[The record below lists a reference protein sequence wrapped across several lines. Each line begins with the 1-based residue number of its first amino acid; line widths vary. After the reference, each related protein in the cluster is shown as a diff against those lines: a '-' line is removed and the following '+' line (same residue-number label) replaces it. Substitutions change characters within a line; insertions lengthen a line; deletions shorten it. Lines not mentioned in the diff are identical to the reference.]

1 MPFDLLTMPNG
12 LRVVGERIPHFRSV
26 SVGLWIG
33 TGSQYEYPAEAGI
46 SHFLEHMVFKGTQR
60 RTSRQI
66 AEEMDAVGGQLNAF
80 TSKEC
85 TCFYAKTVDE
95 HLALATDVVCDL
107 AVHPVFDEKEMEK
120 EKGVVLEEISMAE
133 DTPEDLVHEIL
144 MLANYGDQPVAR
156 PILGT
161 AERVSQYRREDLTNY
176 WRALYR
182 PQNAVFSIAGNYD
195 WERVQALLNEHLG
208 AWTMDGLRPYGC
220 DTRAVAPTT
229 LSREKEI
236 EQVHIC
242 LGFPGLAIGD
252 AKNYE
257 LSLFNSVYG
266 GAMSSRLFQKIREES
281 GMAYTV
287 YSYPNA
293 YTDCGMLSVYAATNP
308 DAAVR
313 VHDQILEETR
323 KIAENGLT
331 RAEFSMARE
340 QLKAGIIL
348 GSEST
353 SSRMQSNGRRLLL
366 MNETRT
372 ESEVIDRVNAISFES
387 TNELMRAILSAPNSL
402 ALVGRNAGKLAAEMA
417 GNGAI
422 EPPRFAAQAGSEL
435 ERVREI

>member
-1 MPFDLLTMPNG
+1 MPFDLLTLPNG
-12 LRVVGERIPHFRSV
+12 LRVVGERIEHFRSV

-33 TGSQYEYPAEAGI
+33 TGSQYEYFNESGV

-60 RTSRQI
+60 RTARQI

-80 TSKEC
+80 TAKEC

-95 HLALATDVVCDL
+95 HLPLAADIVCDL
-107 AVHPVFDEKEMEK
+107 ATHPTFDPAEMEK

-133 DTPEDLVHEIL
+133 DTPEDLVHELL
-144 MLANYGDQPVAR
+144 MLAHYGDQNIAR
-156 PILGT
+156 PILGS
-161 AERVSQYRREDLTNY
+161 AKSVSAFQREDLVQYFNSM
-176 WRALYR
+176 YR

-195 WERVQALLNEHLG
+195 WNAVQELLQKYLG
-208 AWTMDGLRPYGC
+208 DWESAGMRPHENH
-220 DTRAVAPTT
+220 T
-229 LSREKEI
+229 LPMPPSTLCKEKEI

-252 AKNYE
+252 EKNYA

-293 YTDCGMLSVYAATNP
+293 YTDSGMLSVYAATNP
-308 DAAVR
+308 DTAVA

-323 KIAENGLT
+323 KIARDGLT
-331 RAEFSMARE
+331 REEFNMARE
-340 QLKAGIIL
+340 QLKASFIL

-353 SSRMQSNGRRLLL
+353 SSRMQSNGRRMLL

-372 ESEVIDRVNAISFES
+372 ESEVIDRVNAIGFDE
-387 TNELMRAILSAPNSL
+387 TNELMRQILSAPNSL
-402 ALVGRNAGKLAAEMA
+402 ALVGKNVEALSKRMTG
-417 GNGAI
+417 
-422 EPPRFAAQAGSEL
+422 R
-435 ERVREI
+435 

>member
-1 MPFDLLTMPNG
+1 MSFDLLTMPNG

-26 SVGLWIG
+26 SMGLWIG
-33 TGSQYEYPAEAGI
+33 TGSQHENPDEAGL

-60 RTSRQI
+60 RTARQI

-95 HLALATDVVCDL
+95 HLPLATDIVCDL
-107 AVHPVFDEKEMEK
+107 VTQPIFDAKEMEK

-133 DTPEDLVHEIL
+133 DTPEDLVHELL

-161 AERVSQYRREDLTNY
+161 AERVSAYHRSDLENY
-176 WRALYR
+176 WRAMYR

-195 WERVQALLNEHLG
+195 WDRLQELLNLHLG
-208 AWTMDGLRPYGC
+208 SWSPEGLRDHGC
-220 DTRAVAPTT
+220 DTQAVAPTA
-229 LSREKEI
+229 LAREKEI

-252 AKNYE
+252 MKNYE

-308 DAAVR
+308 DTAVR

-323 KIAENGLT
+323 KIAAGGLT
-331 RAEFSMARE
+331 REEFAMARE
-340 QLKAGIIL
+340 QLKASFIL

-353 SSRMQSNGRRLLL
+353 SSRMQSNGRRMLLL
-366 MNETRT
+366 NETRT
-372 ESEVIDRVNAISFES
+372 ESEVIDRVNAITYED
-387 TNELMRAILSAPNSL
+387 TNELMQKLLSAPNSL
-402 ALVGRNAGKLAAEMA
+402 ALVGKNAKALAGRMAGK
-417 GNGAI
+417 
-422 EPPRFAAQAGSEL
+422 
-435 ERVREI
+435 